1 MESTVAPFSSS
12 PTLTVSPFKI
22 AEGRTVVKKMAF
34 NRKSGCGFCC
44 RARLGGGVLV
54 TLGVGATVVAGSY
67 PGKEAANAGAV
78 AGWEAA
84 AMGVVAGSEATGLGS
99 AAVGAGVVDAT
110 GAEAFGAEEAAA
122 DPVTS
127 EATGVAGSSEM
138 GLEASFCGAV
148 ARVFSRDDNEETS
161 AGMGAP
167 YWSGVRA

>member
-84 AMGVVAGSEATGLGS
+84 AMGVVAGGEATGLE
-99 AAVGAGVVDAT
+99 ATAVGASVVDAT
-110 GAEAFGAEEAAA
+110 EAETISAEEAGA

-138 GLEASFCGAV
+138 LLEGSVCGV
-148 ARVFSRDDNEETS
+148 L
-161 AGMGAP
+161 
-167 YWSGVRA
+167 